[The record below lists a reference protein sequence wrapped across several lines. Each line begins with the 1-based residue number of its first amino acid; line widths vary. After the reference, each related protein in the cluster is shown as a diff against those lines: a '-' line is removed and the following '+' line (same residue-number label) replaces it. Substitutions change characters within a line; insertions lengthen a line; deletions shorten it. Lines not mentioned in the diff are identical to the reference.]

1 MRDLDVH
8 CPTCTCSASATEVV
22 DMTAPYFALVLLVE
36 RAAAEVA
43 AEDRA
48 AGRGRRRS
56 TAA

>member
-8 CPTCTCSASATEVV
+8 CPTCTCTPIESPMG
-22 DMTAPYFALVLLVE
+22 DPHAPYFALVLLVE
-36 RAAAEVA
+36 RAADEIA

-48 AGRGRRRS
+48 AGRGRHRR